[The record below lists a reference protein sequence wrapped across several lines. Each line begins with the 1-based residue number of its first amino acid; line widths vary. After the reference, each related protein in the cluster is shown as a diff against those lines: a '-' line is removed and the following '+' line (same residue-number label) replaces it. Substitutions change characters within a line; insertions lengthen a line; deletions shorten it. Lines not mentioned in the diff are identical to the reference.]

1 MLLSCYFHSFFW
13 LTLRM
18 LSMVLC
24 VLLSTQTALWTLSPT
39 LFLWNGINNLIRYVI
54 PQKVLFVLCVLDT
67 DAMCCIPIISFVMTL
82 VLNFLITLI
91 IIITIDFFFG
101 HVKKFFLSYN
111 FSLLWS
117 VVGSI
122 SFLFTVND
130 FNGVFFQI
138 SAKLLHSVS
147 TSVKA
152 KFICFTL
159 KWKQCESWITILSI
173 IAYFWCEQFFLI
185 IIMCVYFLSKHF
197 VYTYISNR
205 DFIDF

>member
-1 MLLSCYFHSFFW
+1 MTVKFCFACCCLAIFIVFFW
-13 LTLRM
+13 LKLRM
-18 LSMVLC
+18 LSMFLC

-117 VVGSI
+117 VLSSI

-147 TSVKA
+147 TSVKT

-185 IIMCVYFLSKHF
+185 IIICVYFVF
-197 VYTYISNR
+197 Y
-205 DFIDF
+205 